1 MSLLSALYTGVSG
14 LQTFGDSL
22 QVIGDNIANV
32 NTTSFKSARAEF
44 SDVLSQSINV
54 ASGRSQLGRGV
65 TLNRIS
71 SNFAQGSFSN
81 TDRLT
86 DLAINGNGFFVVN
99 DGTSDFYT
107 RNGQFT
113 INNQGNLV
121 TANGMTLQGYQYDSS
136 GQALGTL
143 GPLQINQSATQPKIT
158 GSGVNAAGTAD
169 GSGITLAMN
178 LNASDPVKNA
188 FTASNPAETSNFNTS
203 TTVYDSQGQAHEISV
218 YFNKT
223 ANNTW
228 GWHALVDAGEVGG
241 TAGTF
246 LEGMSGTMSFDTN
259 GIMTGTTTNAS
270 STGFNFTGTA
280 QKIGFNFGSP
290 TGNSQNTTTQFASP
304 DVIHAQS
311 QDGFGAGSLSTVAVG
326 EDGVIT
332 GTYSNGLTRPI
343 GQLALANFA
352 DLQGLH
358 RAGSG
363 IYTETSESGVP
374 VINRPNVG
382 GYGSISSYSLELS
395 NVDLATEFVSLI
407 STQRA
412 YQANS
417 KIITVGDQLLSEIVQ
432 IIR

>member
-86 DLAINGNGFFVVN
+86 DLAINGNGFFVVT
-99 DGTSDFYT
+99 DGAQRFYT

-113 INNQGNLV
+113 IDNNGNMV
-121 TANGMTLQGYQYDSS
+121 TSGGMTLMGYQYDPT

-143 GPLQINQSATQPKIT
+143 GPLKINQSATQPKMT
-158 GSGVNAAGTAD
+158 GSGTPAGTGVNIAV
-169 GSGITLAMN
+169 N
-178 LNASDPVKNA
+178 LNASEQVKNA
-188 FTASNPAETSNFNTS
+188 FTTTNPAGTSNFS
-203 TTVYDSQGQAHEISV
+203 TTLTVYDSKGQGHAMNV

-223 ANNTW
+223 ADNTW
-228 GWHALVDAGEVGG
+228 DYHALVDGAEVGG
-241 TAGTF
+241 AAGTF
-246 LEGMSGTMSFDTN
+246 FEGERGTITFNNNGVMQSATPDTSA
-259 GIMTGTTTNAS
+259 GAPA
-270 STGFNFTGTA
+270 GFNFTGTN
-280 QKIGFNFGSP
+280 QRIGINMNVGGGA
-290 TGNSQNTTTQFASP
+290 TQTVTTQYATPS
-304 DVIHAQS
+304 VVHAQT
-311 QDGFGAGSLSTVAVG
+311 QDGFGAGSLASVAIE
-326 EDGVIT
+326 EDGTII
-332 GTYSNGLTRPI
+332 GTYSNGRTLSI
-343 GQLALANFA
+343 GQIALGNFA
-352 DLQGLH
+352 DLQGLR

-363 IYTETSESGVP
+363 LYQETAESGVP
-374 VINRPNVG
+374 VISRPNVG
-382 GYGSISSYSLELS
+382 GFGTISSYSLELS
-395 NVDLATEFVSLI
+395 NVDLATEFVSMI

-417 KIITVGDQLLSEIVQ
+417 KIITVGDQLLSEVVN